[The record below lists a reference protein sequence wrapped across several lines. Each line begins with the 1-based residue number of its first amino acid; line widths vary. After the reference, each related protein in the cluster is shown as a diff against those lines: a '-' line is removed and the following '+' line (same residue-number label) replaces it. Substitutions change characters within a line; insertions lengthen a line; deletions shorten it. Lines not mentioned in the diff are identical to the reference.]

1 MMPMPPPLETDFE
14 LDEIDQGIIELLRI
28 DGRMALTEISKQLN
42 IPGATA
48 RYRVQRLLQSKAIQI
63 TAWPNPNTMGKPHML
78 ILFLT
83 VENGQ
88 IDAVAEKLTAMAEV
102 RFVAILAGRF
112 NVAADVYFGDHTDLL
127 TFFDKLHQIQGVISY
142 ESNTVLRLLKA
153 EYQYNF
159 R

>member
-1 MMPMPPPLETDFE
+1 MAHTDPGIETDFE
-14 LDEIDQGIIELLRI
+14 LDEIDRGIIDLLRI

-83 VENGQ
+83 VESGR
-88 IDAVAEKLTAMAEV
+88 IDAVAKELTQMPEV
-102 RFVAILAGRF
+102 RFVAVLAGRF
-112 NVAADVYFGDHTDLL
+112 SIAADVYFSNYADLL
-127 TFFDKLHQIQGVISY
+127 TFFDKLNEVQGVISY
-142 ESNTVLRLLKA
+142 ESNTVLRLVKA

>member
-1 MMPMPPPLETDFE
+1 MTQVDPSIETDFE

-83 VENGQ
+83 VENGR
-88 IDAVAEKLTAMAEV
+88 IDAVAEELTQMPEV

-112 NVAADVYFGDHTDLL
+112 NVAADVYFGDHADLL
-127 TFFDKLHQIQGVISY
+127 TFFDKLHQVQGVISY

-159 R
+159 G